1 LSFDQNG
8 NLIKE
13 FDPTHEI
20 LITYKYD
27 SLDRLVERIEIC
39 PGIINESEFY
49 YYEKDKLLNS
59 KRIDSTGFINQTI
72 EYNYENSTLIG
83 ENIVSFYKS
92 RNTKNV
98 LKVTYQ
104 YDSTGLRVTELRPDS
119 TFMFETQRNEYG
131 GIVYFKMTNS
141 RNNPPPAVWFDYD
154 KNLRIAEYRFLNG
167 AKIVSEKMI
176 YNKIGL
182 ILEIQTCDDKHFN
195 FPCSPTYRFYYEYY
209 NK

>member
-1 LSFDQNG
+1 MRSNSKCFDKLLILILFLKMSSISFSQFTKDRYHIKDSLAKYNVSSYRIFKYSENYNDSTLKEILSFDQNG

-98 LKVTYQ
+98 LKVTQ
-104 YDSTGLRVTELRPDS
+104 DPAE
-119 TFMFETQRNEYG
+119 
-131 GIVYFKMTNS
+131 IHS
-141 RNNPPPAVWFDYD
+141 RNRA
-154 KNLRIAEYRFLNG
+154 
-167 AKIVSEKMI
+167 
-176 YNKIGL
+176 
-182 ILEIQTCDDKHFN
+182 QTLLVI
-195 FPCSPTYRFYYEYY
+195 
-209 NK
+209 